1 MITCRLARSIR
12 SATVGRKVSRF
23 FATSSLRFQNVPAS
37 VESLDDDEG
46 NKVARTTE
54 NDFLHG
60 VLRNS
65 KRYNLN
71 FIRETH
77 DKIVADSAGTEGQ
90 FEWKSLSDDRLC
102 REFAKVCM
110 EAYKNGDVMSDDKY
124 VQMFTTLNERVA
136 KMSDEEMKNIL
147 VSLVLWRSICSS
159 YQPEFYVLANAIDK
173 ALVPKVNLLSAEK
186 TLEIFE
192 VLYQL
197 RLLKTSDFVYNATKR
212 LSRRVRKLTSE
223 QLVLFLFYLNS
234 LRMAKKYVE
243 FLDIEEKL
251 SRVVNKL
258 TIEEIGVACAGFFKT
273 ESYLHYPELIDA
285 IVTKM
290 IQNADTAPE
299 ITLVCI
305 MKALRYK
312 LPTKLWH
319 RLPEMIDALA
329 PQIDRLSMQGAIH
342 VPLILSSSLT
352 RNEKAL
358 DKIAN
363 KLLVEI
369 DSARLKDLEKVVYP
383 LVLMN
388 YDPKTPKCI
397 FREVGQQLD
406 RKERMYEIAN
416 FPKSYIAIVHY
427 FVLKGIFLANHINRI
442 LSIEYLHAVYGK
454 TNYSLGRE
462 ALFIDASVELE
473 CPDYTGNRLPP
484 DVRAYMA
491 KRYCSF
497 IPDRNKKLTFHQKF
511 EVEVMDTLKRLTGDQ
526 YSTMYLLPNH
536 PRADHVVRWD
546 SKNDFSPLPDDF
558 AATEPFAGLVRSP
571 GPDYV
576 AVVPVTRNMFLKNGN
591 DELMG
596 ECVVKIRQLKALG
609 YRPVVVSQTEWPMEA
624 TDLQKEDYL
633 VSLIKSSSL
642 QL

>member
-1 MITCRLARSIR
+1 
-12 SATVGRKVSRF
+12 
-23 FATSSLRFQNVPAS
+23 
-37 VESLDDDEG
+37 
-46 NKVARTTE
+46 
-54 NDFLHG
+54 
-60 VLRNS
+60 
-65 KRYNLN
+65 
-71 FIRETH
+71 
-77 DKIVADSAGTEGQ
+77 
-90 FEWKSLSDDRLC
+90 
-102 REFAKVCM
+102 
-110 EAYKNGDVMSDDKY
+110 MSDDKY

-186 TLEIFE
+186 TLQIFE

-234 LRMAKKYVE
+234 LRTAKKYVE

-305 MKALRYK
+305 M
-312 LPTKLWH
+312 
-319 RLPEMIDALA
+319 
-329 PQIDRLSMQGAIH
+329 
-342 VPLILSSSLT
+342 
-352 RNEKAL
+352 
-358 DKIAN
+358 
-363 KLLVEI
+363 
-369 DSARLKDLEKVVYP
+369 
-383 LVLMN
+383 
-388 YDPKTPKCI
+388 
-397 FREVGQQLD
+397 
-406 RKERMYEIAN
+406 
-416 FPKSYIAIVHY
+416 
-427 FVLKGIFLANHINRI
+427 
-442 LSIEYLHAVYGK
+442 
-454 TNYSLGRE
+454 
-462 ALFIDASVELE
+462 
-473 CPDYTGNRLPP
+473 
-484 DVRAYMA
+484 

-609 YRPVVVSQTEWPMEA
+609 YRPVVNHCQN
-624 TDLQKEDYL
+624 K
-633 VSLIKSSSL
+633 
-642 QL
+642 